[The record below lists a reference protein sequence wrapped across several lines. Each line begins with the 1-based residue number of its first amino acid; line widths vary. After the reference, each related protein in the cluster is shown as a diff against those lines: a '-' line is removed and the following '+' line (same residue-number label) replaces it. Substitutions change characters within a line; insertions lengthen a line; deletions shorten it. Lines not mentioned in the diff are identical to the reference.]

1 MSAYCIF
8 DFIEISD
15 YKKMDTYRKQV
26 GPTVKKY
33 KGHYRAV
40 GSEFKVMEGEWNPVF
55 PVIIEFPTLAQ
66 AYKWYDS
73 REYRKL
79 KDLRTKAS
87 KSNVVIIDGNRKKRS
102 SNNS

>member
-15 YKKMDTYRKQV
+15 YKKMDTYRKKV

-33 KGHYRAV
+33 EGRYRAI
-40 GSEFKVMEGEWNPVF
+40 GGEFKVMEGEWNPIF

-73 REYRKL
+73 NEYREL
-79 KDLRTKAS
+79 RDLRANAS
-87 KSNVVIIDGNRKKRS
+87 KSNVVFIDGNRKGKA
-102 SNNS
+102 SNKS